1 MDVSQ
6 ITFTLVAGLVVTVI
20 TALIN
25 RGWWSS
31 KVKVYV
37 SLAVAV
43 VLTVAAVI
51 FQLFPGAWDVIAA
64 AIAAVFGVAQAV
76 YPILKPL
83 LKKLE
88 FATTGNTEITD
99 GVDEFIDDLISWDEP
114 TPLGDAEEA
123 ESVKRDRHAALEG
136 EEVTE

>member
-31 KVKVYV
+31 RVKVYV

-43 VLTVAAVI
+43 VLTVAAVV
-51 FQLFPGAWDVIAA
+51 FQLFPQAWDAVAA

-76 YPILKPL
+76 YPVLKPL
-83 LKKLE
+83 LKRLE
-88 FATTGNTEITD
+88 SATTGNTEISD
-99 GVDEFIDDLISWDEP
+99 GVEEFIDDLISWDEP
-114 TPLGDAEEA
+114 TPLGDHEESETETA
-123 ESVKRDRHAALEG
+123 RGKHALDSESEA
-136 EEVTE
+136 